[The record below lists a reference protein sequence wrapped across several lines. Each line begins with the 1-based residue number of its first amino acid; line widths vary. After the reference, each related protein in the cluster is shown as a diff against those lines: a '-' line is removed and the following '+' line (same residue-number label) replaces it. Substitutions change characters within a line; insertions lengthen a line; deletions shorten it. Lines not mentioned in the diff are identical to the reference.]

1 MGCLFSLG
9 HDPEKWVPVF
19 SRDKREAFAKRS
31 CSNKKIERDDDSKKS
46 HPALEKQKKGVN
58 MSDISAVKAL
68 VFDVFGTV
76 VDWRSSLI
84 ADFTKWA
91 DKRGISADWTA
102 LVDGWRAVYAA
113 SMDEVRKHPERG
125 YVILDKLH
133 RQSLEKLV
141 AQLSISGLTDA
152 DLHHLTMGWHRLH
165 PWPDSLAGLMRLK
178 TKYIISPL
186 SNGNVALL
194 TNMAK
199 FAGLPWDLIMS
210 AELFAHYKPDPE
222 TYLGA
227 AKLLC
232 LPPEQVM
239 MVAAHNHDLKAAQK
253 LGLKTAF
260 VARPTEYGPLQK
272 YDFEAKGDWDIVAKD
287 FGGIADRMG
296 C

>member
-1 MGCLFSLG
+1 LLADSSEPENPEICERAILG
-9 HDPEKWVPVF
+9 VGELVALRKD
-19 SRDKREAFAKRS
+19 
-31 CSNKKIERDDDSKKS
+31 ERRT
-46 HPALEKQKKGVN
+46 H
-58 MSDISAVKAL
+58 MSDLSAVKAL

-84 ADFTKWA
+84 NDFTKWGET
-91 DKRGISADWTA
+91 RGITANWTA
-102 LVDGWRAVYAA
+102 LVDGWRAVYTY

-125 YVILDKLH
+125 YVILDVLH
-133 RQSLEKLV
+133 RRSLEKLV
-141 AQLSISGLTDA
+141 EQLGISGLTDA
-152 DLHHLTMGWHRLH
+152 DLQYLTMGWHRLL
-165 PWPDSLAGLMRLK
+165 PWADSVAGLTRLK
-178 TKYIISPL
+178 SKYIISPL

-210 AELFAHYKPDPE
+210 AELFEHYKPDPE

-232 LPPEQVM
+232 LAPEQVM
-239 MVAAHNHDLKAAQK
+239 MVAAHNYDLENAQK

-272 YDFEAKGDWDIVAKD
+272 IDFEPSGDWDIVEKD
-287 FGGIADRMG
+287 FGAVADRLG

>member
-1 MGCLFSLG
+1 
-9 HDPEKWVPVF
+9 
-19 SRDKREAFAKRS
+19 
-31 CSNKKIERDDDSKKS
+31 
-46 HPALEKQKKGVN
+46 

-91 DKRGISADWTA
+91 GTRGIKADWTA
-102 LVDGWRAVYAA
+102 LVDGWRGVYAA

-125 YVILDKLH
+125 YMILDTLH

-141 AQLSISGLTDA
+141 ALLSISGLNGA
-152 DLHHLTMGWHRLH
+152 DLDYLNRGWHRLH
-165 PWPDSLAGLMRLK
+165 AWPDSVAGLTRLK
-178 TKYIISPL
+178 KKYIISPL

-199 FAGLPWDLIMS
+199 FAGLPWDLVMS
-210 AELFAHYKPDPE
+210 AELFEHYKPDPE

-239 MVAAHNHDLKAAQK
+239 MVAAHNNDLKAAQK

-272 YDFEAKGDWDIVAKD
+272 YDFEAKGDWDIVAKG
-287 FGGIADRMG
+287 FGGIADKLG

>member
-1 MGCLFSLG
+1 
-9 HDPEKWVPVF
+9 
-19 SRDKREAFAKRS
+19 
-31 CSNKKIERDDDSKKS
+31 
-46 HPALEKQKKGVN
+46 
-58 MSDISAVKAL
+58 MSDISEVKAL

-84 ADFTKWA
+84 ADFTAWGK
-91 DKRGISADWTA
+91 KRGIDADWTA

-125 YVILDKLH
+125 YVILDRLH
-133 RQSLEKLV
+133 RHSLEKLV
-141 AQLSISGLTDA
+141 EQLSISGLSDA
-152 DLHHLTMGWHRLH
+152 DLNYLTMGWHRLH
-165 PWPDSLAGLMRLK
+165 AWPDSVAGLTRLK
-178 TKYIISPL
+178 TKYIIGTL

-194 TNMAK
+194 TEMAK
-199 FAGLPWDLIMS
+199 FAGLPWDVILS
-210 AELFAHYKPDPE
+210 AELFQHYKPDQE

-227 AKLLC
+227 ARLLC

-260 VARPTEYGPLQK
+260 VARPSEYGPLQK
-272 YDFEAKGDWDIVAKD
+272 YDLEAKGEWDIVAKD
-287 FGGIADRMG
+287 FDDLAARMG

>member
-1 MGCLFSLG
+1 
-9 HDPEKWVPVF
+9 
-19 SRDKREAFAKRS
+19 
-31 CSNKKIERDDDSKKS
+31 
-46 HPALEKQKKGVN
+46 

-84 ADFTKWA
+84 ADFTKWGE
-91 DKRGISADWTA
+91 KRGIKADWTA
-102 LVDGWRAVYAA
+102 LVDGWRAVYAT

-133 RQSLEKLV
+133 RHSLEKLV
-141 AQLSISGLTDA
+141 AQFSIAGLTDA
-152 DLHHLTMGWHRLH
+152 DLHHLTMGWRRLN
-165 PWPDSLAGLMRLK
+165 PWPDSVSGLRRLK
-178 TKYIISPL
+178 VKYIIGTL

-199 FAGLPWDLIMS
+199 LANLPWDVILS
-210 AELFAHYKPDPE
+210 AELFEHYKPDAE

-227 AKLLC
+227 ARLLC

-253 LGLKTAF
+253 SGLKTAF

-272 YDFEAKGDWDIVAKD
+272 YDFEAKGDWDVVATD
-287 FGGIADRMG
+287 FNEMAERMG

>member
-1 MGCLFSLG
+1 
-9 HDPEKWVPVF
+9 
-19 SRDKREAFAKRS
+19 
-31 CSNKKIERDDDSKKS
+31 
-46 HPALEKQKKGVN
+46 
-58 MSDISAVKAL
+58 MSDLSGVKAL

-76 VDWRSSLI
+76 VDWRTSLI
-84 ADFTKWA
+84 NDFTKWGETS
-91 DKRGISADWTA
+91 GIKADWTA

-113 SMDEVRKHPERG
+113 SMDEVRKNPQNG
-125 YVILDKLH
+125 YVILDVLH
-133 RQSLEKLV
+133 RRSLEKLV
-141 AQLSISGLTDA
+141 AQFDVKGLTEA
-152 DLHHLTMGWHRLH
+152 DLHHLTLGWHRLH
-165 PWPDSLAGLMRLK
+165 GWPDSVAGLTRLK

-199 FAGLPWDLIMS
+199 FAGLPWDLVMS
-210 AELFAHYKPDPE
+210 AELFEHYKPDPE

-239 MVAAHNHDLKAAQK
+239 MVAAHNYDLKHAQK
-253 LGLKTAF
+253 HGLKTAF

-272 YDFEAKGDWDIVAKD
+272 VDFEATGEWDIVAKD
-287 FGGIADRMG
+287 FGEIATRMG

>member
-1 MGCLFSLG
+1 MRNRASGMT
-9 HDPEKWVPVF
+9 KN
-19 SRDKREAFAKRS
+19 KNRE
-31 CSNKKIERDDDSKKS
+31 
-46 HPALEKQKKGVN
+46 QT

-76 VDWRSSLI
+76 VDWRTSLI

-91 DKRGISADWTA
+91 DKRGVSADWTA

-113 SMDEVRKHPERG
+113 SMDGGRKHAERV
-125 YVILDKLH
+125 YVILDRLH

-141 AQLSISGLTDA
+141 AQLSIQGLDDA
-152 DLHHLTMGWHRLH
+152 DLHHLTMGWHRLN
-165 PWPDSLAGLMRLK
+165 PWPDSVAGLTRLK
-178 TKYIISPL
+178 TKYIIAPL

-199 FAGLPWDLIMS
+199 FAGLPWDLVLS
-210 AELFAHYKPDPE
+210 AELFEHYKPDPE

-227 AKLLC
+227 ARLLG
-232 LPPEQVM
+232 LQPGQVM
-239 MVAAHNHDLKAAQK
+239 MVAAHNGDLDAAQR

-260 VARPTEYGPLQK
+260 VARPTEYGPLQAR
-272 YDFEAKGDWDIVAKD
+272 DFKAEGHWDVVAGD
-287 FGGIADRMG
+287 FNGIADRMG